1 MHGATHLEKFMRDS
15 QANWEMMES
24 LLSIEDMVG
33 ATTPELVILVSNLPQ
48 KENCKLSGLCEKFSD
63 LWMSI
68 DSKVAPSHYNSDC
81 PRWSTVI

>member
-1 MHGATHLEKFMRDS
+1 MNEFVRDS
-15 QANWEMMES
+15 HANWEMLESS
-24 LLSIEDMVG
+24 LLIEKMVG
-33 ATTPELVILVSNLPQ
+33 ATTPDLVILISNLPQ

-81 PRWSTVI
+81 PRWSIVI